1 MTDAPFDLRDY
12 RHALGAFLTGVTVV
26 TTLDRQGS
34 PRGFTANSFT
44 SVSLDPPLVLVC
56 IDKRGRSF
64 EVFSEG
70 DGYAV
75 NILSESQQT
84 VSNAFA
90 TSTDDRFARV
100 EWHTGPAGHPVF
112 EGAAAWLDC
121 RRHDLV
127 DAGDHVIMI
136 GRVIGY
142 HHTVRPPLGY
152 SRGTYVSASLERE
165 AVARTGYATAIVA
178 ILEHDEAIL
187 LIGDDDA
194 PLGLPQAEHIGDTGD
209 PGSLLG
215 LLDAAGFDAELGFVF
230 SVVDNAETGRLR
242 IVYRGTA
249 EARAG
254 SDTSFRFHSHCRT
267 FHGRASMRRRPP
279 RSCAGTSRSGCNTAS
294 ASTSAV
300 RRRGSSPRC
309 RRSSRRFR
317 TRISTLD
324 TATRRVEAI
333 AEAVDGPNCG
343 GKVTIRIR
351 SLTP

>member
-56 IDKRGRSF
+56 IDKRASSF
-64 EVFSEG
+64 EVFVEGDG

-84 VSNAFA
+84 VSSAFA
-90 TSTDDRFARV
+90 TATDDRFAHV

-165 AVARTGYATAIVA
+165 AVARTGYATEIVA

-194 PLGLPQAEHIGDTGD
+194 PLGLPQAERIGDTCD

-230 SVVDNAETGRLR
+230 SVVDNAETGSMR

-249 EARAG
+249 GARADG
-254 SDTSFRFHSHCRT
+254 DASFRFHSLQNIPWLR
-267 FHGRASMRRRPP
+267 
-279 RSCAGTSRSGCNTAS
+279 
-294 ASTSAV
+294 
-300 RRRGSSPRC
+300 
-309 RRSSRRFR
+309 
-317 TRISTLD
+317 LD
-324 TATRRVEAI
+324 APATATALRRYVQERVQHRFGVYVGG
-333 AEAVDGPNCG
+333 AETGQVAALSSELAPLSNEDIDAGHLDAESG
-343 GKVTIRIR
+343 
-351 SLTP
+351 SDW